1 MDTTQIEINKH
12 KTNICNLAMK
22 LSNTYNVKE
31 EIFINNEI
39 KKETEFLQSLLNIK
53 NQQQMNNQFI
63 MQQQMMAQQQ
73 LMQQNFMEQI
83 QQQMMQQMN
92 QAQLMQQQQF
102 NQIFDKNEY
111 DPNDWDLLFQNE
123 ETMHATV
130 IRINPNKK
138 FSEAINIY
146 RNKTGDKEKARFIFN
161 NRDINPELKIL
172 ERGLGLCPHSTIQ
185 VIHLQL
191 LKGG

>member
-12 KTNICNLAMK
+12 KINICNLAMK

-39 KKETEFLQSLLNIK
+39 KKETEFLQSFLNIK
-53 NQQQMNNQFI
+53 NQQQINNQFI
-63 MQQQMMAQQQ
+63 MHQQMMAQQQ
-73 LMQQNFMEQI
+73 LMQQNFMKQM

-102 NQIFDKNEY
+102 NQIFNKEEY
-111 DPNDWDLLFQNE
+111 DRNDWDLLFENQ
-123 ETMHATV
+123 TTKRTTV

-138 FSEAINIY
+138 CSEAINMY
-146 RNKTGDKEKARFIFN
+146 RIKSGDKKKARFLFN
-161 NRDINPELKIL
+161 NETINPELSIFETKLSSNSRIF
-172 ERGLGLCPHSTIQ
+172 
-185 VIHLQL
+185 VIHLL
-191 LKGG
+191 TLIGG

>member
-39 KKETEFLQSLLNIK
+39 KKETEFLQSFLNIK
-53 NQQQMNNQFI
+53 NQQQINNQFI
-63 MQQQMMAQQQ
+63 MHQQMMAQQQ
-73 LMQQNFMEQI
+73 LMQQNFMKQM

-92 QAQLMQQQQF
+92 QALLMQQQQF
-102 NQIFDKNEY
+102 NQIFNKEEY
-111 DPNDWDLLFQNE
+111 DRNDWDLLFENQ
-123 ETMHATV
+123 TTKRTTV

-138 FSEAINIY
+138 CSEAINMY
-146 RNKTGDKEKARFIFN
+146 RIKSGDKKKARFLFN
-161 NRDINPELKIL
+161 NETINPELSIFETKLSSNSRIF
-172 ERGLGLCPHSTIQ
+172 
-185 VIHLQL
+185 VIHLL
-191 LKGG
+191 TLIGG

>member
-39 KKETEFLQSLLNIK
+39 KKETEFLQSFLNIK
-53 NQQQMNNQFI
+53 NQQQINNQFI
-63 MQQQMMAQQQ
+63 MHQQMMAQQQ
-73 LMQQNFMEQI
+73 LMQQNFMEQM

-92 QAQLMQQQQF
+92 QAQLMKQQQF
-102 NQIFDKNEY
+102 NQIFNKEEY
-111 DPNDWDLLFQNE
+111 GPNYYWNLIFEDQ
-123 ETMHATV
+123 TTKRTTV

-138 FSEAINIY
+138 CFEAINMY
-146 RNKTGDKEKARFIFN
+146 RIKSGDKKKARFIFN
-161 NRDINPELKIL
+161 NETINPELRIFETKLSSNSRIF
-172 ERGLGLCPHSTIQ
+172 
-185 VIHLQL
+185 VIHLL
-191 LKGG
+191 TLIGG

>member
-12 KTNICNLAMK
+12 KINICNLAMK

-53 NQQQMNNQFI
+53 NQQQINNQFI
-63 MQQQMMAQQQ
+63 IQQPMMAQQQ
-73 LMQQNFMEQI
+73 LMQQNFMEQM

-102 NQIFDKNEY
+102 NQIFNKEEY
-111 DPNDWDLLFQNE
+111 DRNDWDLLFENQ
-123 ETMHATV
+123 TTKRITV

-138 FSEAINIY
+138 CSEAINMY
-146 RNKTGDKEKARFIFN
+146 RIKSGDKKKQDSYLIMR
-161 NRDINPELKIL
+161 L
-172 ERGLGLCPHSTIQ
+172 
-185 VIHLQL
+185 
-191 LKGG
+191 

>member
-39 KKETEFLQSLLNIK
+39 KKETEFLQSFLNIK
-53 NQQQMNNQFI
+53 NQQQINNQFI
-63 MQQQMMAQQQ
+63 MHQQMMAQQQ
-73 LMQQNFMEQI
+73 LMQQNFMEQM

-92 QAQLMQQQQF
+92 QAQLMKQQQF
-102 NQIFDKNEY
+102 NQIFNKEEY
-111 DPNDWDLLFQNE
+111 YPNDWDLLFENQ
-123 ETMHATV
+123 TTKRTTV

-138 FSEAINIY
+138 CFEAINMY
-146 RNKTGDKEKARFIFN
+146 RIKSGDKKKARFIFN
-161 NRDINPELKIL
+161 NETINPELRIFETKLSFNSRIF
-172 ERGLGLCPHSTIQ
+172 
-185 VIHLQL
+185 VIHLL
-191 LKGG
+191 TLIGG

>member
-53 NQQQMNNQFI
+53 NQQQINNQFI
-63 MQQQMMAQQQ
+63 IQQQMMAQQQ
-73 LMQQNFMEQI
+73 IMQQNFMEQM

-92 QAQLMQQQQF
+92 QAQLMKQQQF
-102 NQIFDKNEY
+102 NQIFNKEEY
-111 DPNDWDLLFQNE
+111 YRNDWDLLFENQ
-123 ETMHATV
+123 TTKRTTV

-138 FSEAINIY
+138 CFEAINMY
-146 RNKTGDKEKARFIFN
+146 RIKSGDKEKVKFLFN
-161 NRDINPELKIL
+161 NKEINPELTIF
-172 ERGLGLCPHSTIQ
+172 ETGLHPISRIK
-185 VIHLQL
+185 VYHLNNL
-191 LKGG
+191 IAG

>member
-39 KKETEFLQSLLNIK
+39 KKETEFLQSFLNIK
-53 NQQQMNNQFI
+53 NQQQINNQFI
-63 MQQQMMAQQQ
+63 MHQQMMAQQQ
-73 LMQQNFMEQI
+73 LMQQNFMEQM

-92 QAQLMQQQQF
+92 QAQLMKQQQF
-102 NQIFDKNEY
+102 NQIFNKEEY
-111 DPNDWDLLFQNE
+111 YPNDWDLLFENQ
-123 ETMHATV
+123 TTKRTTV

-138 FSEAINIY
+138 CFEAINMY
-146 RNKTGDKEKARFIFN
+146 RIKSGDKKKARFIFN
-161 NRDINPELKIL
+161 NETINPELRIFETKLSSNSRIF
-172 ERGLGLCPHSTIQ
+172 
-185 VIHLQL
+185 VIHLL
-191 LKGG
+191 TLIGG

>member
-39 KKETEFLQSLLNIK
+39 KKETEFLQSFLNIK
-53 NQQQMNNQFI
+53 NQQQINNQFI
-63 MQQQMMAQQQ
+63 MHQQMMAQQQ
-73 LMQQNFMEQI
+73 LMQQNFMEQM

-92 QAQLMQQQQF
+92 QAQLMKQQQF
-102 NQIFDKNEY
+102 NQIFNKEEY
-111 DPNDWDLLFQNE
+111 YPNDWDLLFENQ
-123 ETMHATV
+123 TTKRTTV

-138 FSEAINIY
+138 CSEAINMY
-146 RNKTGDKEKARFIFN
+146 RIKSGDKKKARFIFN
-161 NRDINPELKIL
+161 NETINPELRIFETKLSSNSRIF
-172 ERGLGLCPHSTIQ
+172 
-185 VIHLQL
+185 VIHLL
-191 LKGG
+191 TLIGG

>member
-53 NQQQMNNQFI
+53 NQQEINNQFI
-63 MQQQMMAQQQ
+63 IQQQMMV
-73 LMQQNFMEQI
+73 QQNFMKQM

-102 NQIFDKNEY
+102 NQIFNKEEY
-111 DPNDWDLLFQNE
+111 DRNDWDLLFENQ
-123 ETMHATV
+123 TTKRTTV

-138 FSEAINIY
+138 CSEAINMY
-146 RNKTGDKEKARFIFN
+146 RIKSGDKKKARFLFN
-161 NRDINPELKIL
+161 NGTINPELSIFETKLSSNSRIF
-172 ERGLGLCPHSTIQ
+172 
-185 VIHLQL
+185 VIHLHTL
-191 LKGG
+191 IGG

>member
-12 KTNICNLAMK
+12 KINICNLAMK

-53 NQQQMNNQFI
+53 NQQQINNQFI
-63 MQQQMMAQQQ
+63 IQQQMMAQQQ
-73 LMQQNFMEQI
+73 IMQQNFMEQM

-92 QAQLMQQQQF
+92 QALLMQQQQF
-102 NQIFDKNEY
+102 NQIFNKEEY
-111 DPNDWDLLFQNE
+111 DPNDWDLLFEDQ
-123 ETMHATV
+123 AIKRSTV

-138 FSEAINIY
+138 CSEAINMY
-146 RNKTGDKEKARFIFN
+146 RIKSGDKEKVKFLFN
-161 NRDINPELKIL
+161 NKEINPELKIF
-172 ERGLGLCPHSTIQ
+172 ETGLHSTSRIM
-185 VIHLQL
+185 VLHLHIL
-191 LKGG
+191 IDG